1 MTLHIDTSLVHIGSG
16 AFDPETKTAAVSLPA
31 VRTSTVRFESLDA
44 LEKIQA
50 QRAQGEHVVTYGIS
64 GLATHRALEEI
75 FNTLEG
81 GNYCVLS
88 PSGLASIHLLFIS
101 LLKSGDHALVSDG
114 IYGPMR
120 TLDQDLLKGLGI
132 EISYFSPQYDD
143 LKSLIRPNTKLV
155 YIESPSS
162 LLFEMLDVTA
172 IGRITKQHNIPLAV
186 DNTWGSSHI
195 YKPLALGA
203 DISLVAG
210 TKYIAGHSDL
220 LMGALI
226 THRDDLA
233 TLMHRAQ
240 YAIGNTVS
248 ADDVWLA
255 LRGVRT
261 MAVRMPHHSN
271 SALIVCAFLATHSH
285 VARIYHPAWPQDT
298 GYALWQ
304 RDCSGSNGMLS
315 VEFNCTAEKLK
326 PVVNALTLFGIGFS
340 WGGFESLVQWVN
352 PSALKP
358 HRTWHGQ
365 DHGVLRL
372 HIGLESVDDLIAD
385 LKQALSLLDNS

>member
-1 MTLHIDTSLVHIGSG
+1 MTQHIDTSLVHIGSG
-16 AFDPETKTAAVSLPA
+16 AFDPKTKTAAVSLPA

-64 GLATHRALEEI
+64 GLETHRALEEI

-81 GNYCVLS
+81 GSYCVLS

-132 EISYFSPQYDD
+132 EINYFSPQYDN
-143 LKSLIRPNTKLV
+143 LASLIRPNTKLV
-155 YIESPSS
+155 YVESPSS
-162 LLFEMLDVTA
+162 LLFEMLDIPAIARVT
-172 IGRITKQHNIPLAV
+172 TQHNIPLAI

-226 THRDDLA
+226 TNRDDLA
-233 TLMHRAQ
+233 ALIHRTQ
-240 YAIGNTVS
+240 YAIGNAVS

-261 MAVRMPHHSN
+261 MAVRMPHHAN
-271 SALIVCAFLATHSH
+271 SARLVCAFLATHPH
-285 VARIYHPAWPQDT
+285 VARIYHPAWPQDA
-298 GYALWQ
+298 GFALWQ

-315 VEFNCTAEKLK
+315 VEFNCTAENLK
-326 PVVNALTLFGIGFS
+326 PVVNALTWFGIGFS
-340 WGGFESLVQWVN
+340 WGGFESLVQWVS
-352 PSALKP
+352 PSALQP
-358 HRTWHGQ
+358 HRAWQGQ

-385 LKQALSLLDNS
+385 LKQALSLLDD

>member
-1 MTLHIDTSLVHIGSG
+1 MTHHIDTSLVHIGSG
-16 AFDPETKTAAVSLPA
+16 AFDPETKTAAVSLA
-31 VRTSTVRFESLDA
+31 SVRTSTVRFESLDA
-44 LEKIQA
+44 LEKMQA
-50 QRAQGEHVVTYGIS
+50 LRAKGERVVTYGIS
-64 GLATHRALEEI
+64 GLETHRALEKV

-88 PSGLASIHLLFIS
+88 PSGLASIHLLFMS

-120 TLDQDLLKGLGI
+120 TLDQDLLRGLGI
-132 EISYFSPQYDD
+132 EVGYFSPNHDD
-143 LKSLIRPNTKLV
+143 LAALIRPNTKLV

-162 LLFEMLDVTA
+162 LLFEMLDVPA
-172 IGRITKQHNIPLAV
+172 IARITKQLHVPLAV

-203 DISLVAG
+203 DISLIAG

-220 LMGALI
+220 LMGALV
-226 THRDDLA
+226 TNRDDLA
-233 TLMHRAQ
+233 APIHRTQ
-240 YAIGNTVS
+240 YAIGNAIS

-261 MAVRMPHHSN
+261 MAVRMPHHAK
-271 SALIVCAFLATHSH
+271 SALTVCDFLATQSH
-285 VARIYHPAWPQDT
+285 VARIYHPAWPQDP
-298 GYALWQ
+298 GFALWQ

-315 VEFNCTAEKLK
+315 VEFTCTALALK

-340 WGGFESLVQWVN
+340 WGGFESLVQWVS

-358 HRTWHGQ
+358 HRAWAGQ

-372 HIGLESVDDLIAD
+372 HIGLESVDDLITD
-385 LKQALSLLDNS
+385 LKQALSLIDQ

>member
-1 MTLHIDTSLVHIGSG
+1 MTHHIDTSLVHIGSG
-16 AFDPETKTAAVSLPA
+16 AFDPITQTAAVSLPA
-31 VRTSTVRFESLDA
+31 VRTSTVRFKN
-44 LEKIQA
+44 LEVLEAAQT
-50 QRAQGEHVVTYGIS
+50 QRAQGLRPVMYGIS
-64 GLATHRALEEI
+64 GLETHRALEEV

-81 GNYCVLS
+81 GNYCMLS
-88 PSGLASIHLLFIS
+88 PSGLASIHLLFMS
-101 LLKSGDHALVSDG
+101 TLQTGDHALVSDG
-114 IYGPMR
+114 VYGPMR
-120 TLDQDLLKGLGI
+120 AFDQDLLKGLGR
-132 EISYFSPQYDD
+132 EVSYFSPNHDD
-143 LKSLIRPNTKLV
+143 LESLIRPNTKLIYV
-155 YIESPSS
+155 ESPSS
-162 LLFEMLDVTA
+162 LLFEMLDLPALSRVA
-172 IGRITKQHNIPLAV
+172 KHHNIPLAI

-226 THRDDLA
+226 TNRDDLA
-233 TLMHRAQ
+233 TRIHRTQ
-240 YAIGNTVS
+240 YAMGNSVS

-261 MAVRMPHHSN
+261 IAVRMPHHAQ
-271 SALIVCAFLATHSH
+271 SALSVCAFLAAHPK
-285 VARIYHPAWPQDT
+285 VVRIYHPAWPKDP
-298 GYALWQ
+298 GYGLWQ

-315 VEFNCTAEKLK
+315 VEFNCTAEQLK

-352 PSALKP
+352 PSALTP
-358 HRTWHGQ
+358 HQTWQGQ

-372 HIGLESVDDLIAD
+372 HIGLESIDDLIAD
-385 LKQALSLLDNS
+385 LKQALTCISK